1 VIGRRTAASLR
12 SGIFYGAVDAIDG
25 MVRRIKAEW
34 TRPDAL
40 VVGTGG
46 LVPMVA
52 QHCDTIDR
60 IEPHLTLIGL
70 RLAHEH
76 IERART
82 VAAPPPPPRT
92 RPRRHRR
99 R

>member
-1 VIGRRTAASLR
+1 
-12 SGIFYGAVDAIDG
+12 

-34 TRPDAL
+34 NRPDIL

-52 QHCDTIDR
+52 PHCDTIDR
-60 IEPHLTLIGL
+60 IEPYLTLIGL

-76 IERART
+76 VTGRRPP
-82 VAAPPPPPRT
+82 AAPPAPMRS